1 MYKKQI
7 FFLILLSIIVVSYA
21 QTETKLINGSSYSF
35 VTVTKDDT
43 EQSTTLEIYQ
53 NDKKLLSHLLESMD
67 GDCSS
72 ENIELGDY
80 EISNNNLTLYTYWA
94 SGDRMQ
100 KNIYPFGFRKEI
112 YTFKKEGTIELEQS
126 NIYIEDYVDSYTAH
140 EGIKLLKNA
149 SVSETE
155 CKLIEDYTSKAEK
168 MYDSH
173 FVVGTE
179 KENLEHSVRTKLK
192 SKITENTSYWK
203 EVYGDNCNM

>member
-1 MYKKQI
+1 
-7 FFLILLSIIVVSYA
+7 
-21 QTETKLINGSSYSF
+21 
-35 VTVTKDDT
+35 
-43 EQSTTLEIYQ
+43 
-53 NDKKLLSHLLESMD
+53 MD